1 MTRMATAQ
9 SALRSWSTS
18 CPRTTSQKWIS
29 SAYVLTVA
37 AVATVGFVAESTAV
51 ILLAAL
57 LSLPVSVIALPG
69 YYVAYGLL
77 TLVPGANPSTSS
89 GAGACN
95 ANGVDCDWSSTGDPA
110 SWFQVATSVLG
121 VIALTCAAM
130 LNVLGLCIATAH
142 VRRRTSST

>member
-69 YYVAYGLL
+69 YYVANALV
-77 TLVPGANPSTSS
+77 TLVPESLDLLVTILGRSR
-89 GAGACN
+89 
-95 ANGVDCDWSSTGDPA
+95 WSFGELYSGDP
-110 SWFQVATSVLG
+110 G
-121 VIALTCAAM
+121 PAL
-130 LNVLGLCIATAH
+130 
-142 VRRRTSST
+142 RRR